1 VLISVAVSTSTKDAG
16 AAGVAAR
23 FFDVLFPL
31 ERREVRELERRLG
44 FLARGLLFTEDLF
57 DERRLG
63 VLERLR
69 FEEDL
74 FRLLRRLALL
84 EALGVL
90 ERRLLRLAED
100 LLLRRLP
107 RLGALRARRFFEL
120 LGVRARRLL
129 LFERRRD
136 REVEGL
142 IEAERDRLRLGAF
155 GVLARRAERRRL
167 EPERDMEADREDER
181 RLDPLAARRFFE
193 PLGVRVRRLLLFERR
208 RDRDLEAL
216 IEAER
221 DRLRLGAFGV
231 LARRAERRRFEL
243 EGRDVEA
250 DREDERRLDPSAA
263 RRLFELVGVR
273 ARRLLLFER
282 RRDREV
288 EALIEAE
295 RDRLRLGAFGVFA
308 RRAKRRRL
316 ELERR
321 DVEAEREDERRL
333 DPFGD
338 LARRLRFG
346 VRALREELR
355 RAFLRF

>member
-1 VLISVAVSTSTKDAG
+1 VLISVAVSTSTTDAG
-16 AAGVAAR
+16 AAGVTAR
-23 FFDVLFPL
+23 FFDVRFLL
-31 ERREVRELERRLG
+31 DRREVRELERRLG
-44 FLARGLLFTEDLF
+44 VLARELLFIEEDLF

-63 VLERLR
+63 VLERL
-69 FEEDL
+69 
-74 FRLLRRLALL
+74 L
-84 EALGVL
+84 EAFGVL
-90 ERRLLRLAED
+90 ERRLLRFAED

-107 RLGALRARRFFEL
+107 RLGALSARRFFEL

-129 LFERRRD
+129 LFERRRE
-136 REVEGL
+136 REVE
-142 IEAERDRLRLGAF
+142 R
-155 GVLARRAERRRL
+155 
-167 EPERDMEADREDER
+167 
-181 RLDPLAARRFFE
+181 
-193 PLGVRVRRLLLFERR
+193 
-208 RDRDLEAL
+208 L

-243 EGRDVEA
+243 ERRDVEA
-250 DREDERRLDPSAA
+250 REEERRLDPSAA
-263 RRLFELVGVR
+263 RRLFELFGVR

>member
-1 VLISVAVSTSTKDAG
+1 
-16 AAGVAAR
+16 
-23 FFDVLFPL
+23 
-31 ERREVRELERRLG
+31 
-44 FLARGLLFTEDLF
+44 
-57 DERRLG
+57 
-63 VLERLR
+63 
-69 FEEDL
+69 
-74 FRLLRRLALL
+74 
-84 EALGVL
+84 LGVL
-90 ERRLLRLAED
+90 ERRLLRFAED

-107 RLGALRARRFFEL
+107 RFGAISARRFFEL

-129 LFERRRD
+129 LFERRRE

-142 IEAERDRLRLGAF
+142 IEAERDRLRLDAF

-193 PLGVRVRRLLLFERR
+193 PLGVR
-208 RDRDLEAL
+208 
-216 IEAER
+216 
-221 DRLRLGAFGV
+221 
-231 LARRAERRRFEL
+231 
-243 EGRDVEA
+243 
-250 DREDERRLDPSAA
+250 
-263 RRLFELVGVR
+263 

-295 RDRLRLGAFGVFA
+295 RDRLRLGAFGVLA
-308 RRAKRRRL
+308 RRAERRRL

-321 DVEAEREDERRL
+321 DVEADREDERRL
-333 DPFGD
+333 DAFGD
-338 LARRLRFG
+338 LARRLRFLASLVERRRLRRFG